1 MFILSGMKTLTETE
15 LQALLTD
22 YSGFVSVA
30 TATSP
35 KLNKKH
41 RETKMPCPYG
51 NVVRTAIRMGL
62 VGASY
67 ENAVNNRRESE
78 GHPQAG
84 EFKAESLWNGAGE
97 HISKSLCRHRGT
109 GKVYM
114 VFYPRKDSVLTDTW
128 TADGQEVDVAALTPY
143 LPPVSEGSKR
153 QECETPVPWRT
164 IALESVVSVTLR
176 GETFVVSH

>member
-1 MFILSGMKTLTETE
+1 MKTITETE
-15 LQALLTD
+15 LQSLLTD
-22 YSGFVSVA
+22 YSGFVSI
-30 TATSP
+30 TTTTSP

-41 RETKMPCPYG
+41 RETKAVCPFT
-51 NVVRTAIRMGL
+51 NVVRTAVRLGL

-67 ENAVNNRRESE
+67 ENAVNNRREAE
-78 GHPQAG
+78 EHPQAG

-97 HISKSLCRHRGT
+97 HVSKSLCRHKGT

-114 VFYPRKDSVLTDTW
+114 VFYPRKDSVLEDVW
-128 TADGQEVDVAALTPY
+128 TADGEKVDVSALAPY

-164 IALESVVSVTLR
+164 IGLDSIVSVTLR
-176 GETFVVSH
+176 GETFVVVH